1 MTETVSGPGE
11 STGESPGDG
20 PGPAPGETHFH
31 TEPSPPARCLLTSQ
45 AVVHQATDPEIAV
58 WLAAD
63 PVQAEQARRH
73 GLHSLIAAPL
83 KARGKDLGVVLLVR
97 HTASR
102 EPFTEDDLFVTE
114 NLVARA
120 AICMD
125 NARRYARERRPLPPS
140 MYRAP
145 APDSH
150 RPYRTYSP
158 HPETWWSRPP
168 R

>member
-1 MTETVSGPGE
+1 M
-11 STGESPGDG
+11 
-20 PGPAPGETHFH
+20 
-31 TEPSPPARCLLTSQ
+31 
-45 AVVHQATDPEIAV
+45 
-58 WLAAD
+58 
-63 PVQAEQARRH
+63 
-73 GLHSLIAAPL
+73 
-83 KARGKDLGVVLLVR
+83 VLLVR

-145 APDSH
+145 APGSR

-158 HPETWWSRPP
+158 RPETWWSRPP